1 MIKKLIYDE
10 WDEIYFYYGVFTAR
24 DYQFINSKLR
34 CCHYEFLNPEVNYFQ
49 YFDELMSIYDDRNE
63 LQDETCN
70 YCINTMNTASLD
82 AYNFHIKDEILK
94 MVKKMS
100 KAFSFSIERVNC
112 VKIFDADMLKKKSKL
127 IVFIITESY
136 LNSKFFEKDL
146 DEAKS
151 MNKEIIFLVDEKIKD
166 FYRELFQKYKIFFV
180 SEDVFYPWDFIYFI
194 EKNLNIP
201 KKV

>member
-1 MIKKLIYDE
+1 MSMKLIYDE

-34 CCHYEFLNPEVNYFQ
+34 CCHFEFLNPIVNYFQ
-49 YFDELMSIYDDRNE
+49 YFDELMSIYDDRDE
-63 LQDETCN
+63 LQDEACN
-70 YCINTMNTASLD
+70 YCINTINAASLD

-127 IVFIITESY
+127 IIFIITESY

-166 FYRELFQKYKIFFV
+166 FDQESFQKYKIFIV